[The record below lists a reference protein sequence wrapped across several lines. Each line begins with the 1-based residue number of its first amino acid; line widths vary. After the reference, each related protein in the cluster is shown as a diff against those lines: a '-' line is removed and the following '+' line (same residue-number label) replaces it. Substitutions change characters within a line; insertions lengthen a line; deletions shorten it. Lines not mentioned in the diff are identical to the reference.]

1 MVKTKNPV
9 ERNALVAEWPFP
21 VSAAM
26 GSAVR
31 AKGIERELTAKLPW
45 ILRDR
50 LSVQDGAVR
59 LAFDADEAEA
69 FERAREAVQT
79 VLDGID
85 TLPVLPR
92 EVDDILTI
100 LPRERLR
107 WTKDGRLP
115 SAGTRTVKL
124 RGRAKAVT
132 FHVFDPRRIEDVLD
146 RDLPSLWREEDREA
160 AAEARRR
167 AAAKVA
173 LKRSAKGAEKS
184 SPSSQATPKSTASRP
199 TLEGWEVF
207 QAEGLLR

>member
-1 MVKTKNPV
+1 
-9 ERNALVAEWPFP
+9 
-21 VSAAM
+21 M
-26 GSAVR
+26 GSSVR
-31 AKGIERELTAKLPW
+31 ARGIERELTA
-45 ILRDR
+45 R
-50 LSVQDGAVR
+50 LSWPSRSHLTFEAGQIR
-59 LAFDADEAEA
+59 LAFDAGETVE

-132 FHVFDPRRIEDVLD
+132 FHVFDPRRIEDILD
-146 RDLPSLWREEDREA
+146 RDLPSLWREEDRQA
-160 AAEARRR
+160 AVEARRR
-167 AAAKVA
+167 AAGKAA
-173 LKRSAKGAEKS
+173 LKRASKGRDAPQSEAEPVSKTRAK
-184 SPSSQATPKSTASRP
+184 QPK
-199 TLEGWEVF
+199 LEGWDRF

>member
-50 LSVQDGAVR
+50 LSVEGGAVR
-59 LAFDADEAEA
+59 LAFEADEGEA
-69 FERAREAVQT
+69 FERAREAVQK

-92 EVDDILTI
+92 EADDILTI

-146 RDLPSLWREEDREA
+146 RDLPSLWREQDREA

-167 AAAKVA
+167 SAAKAA
-173 LKRSAKGAEKS
+173 LKRSARGAEKS
-184 SPSSQATPKSTASRP
+184 GASSQATPKASTSRP
-199 TLEGWEVF
+199 KLDGWDVF